1 MNSTLSLSLIIK
13 KKEIFSEKVNE
24 TFKIALRGPQVF
36 SVYNLI
42 DLDVVNRGKQAFD
55 HLEQTLTRAKPV
67 AMLISS
73 IL

>member
-1 MNSTLSLSLIIK
+1 M
-13 KKEIFSEKVNE
+13 
-24 TFKIALRGPQVF
+24 ALRGPQVF

-42 DLDVVNRGKQAFD
+42 DLDVVNRGKPAFD